1 VQTDKTVEA
10 IGELRRE
17 VAEFVGAKPVTAEE
31 LAKVRDRDVRALSGQ
46 FETNAAVSGA
56 IADIVRFGRP
66 DDYVRTLR
74 GRLEAQTESGVRA
87 AAAQAFR
94 PDTLTWVIVGDL
106 SKIEAR
112 IRELPWSSVQV
123 LDADGKPVR

>member
-1 VQTDKTVEA
+1 
-10 IGELRRE
+10 
-17 VAEFVGAKPVTAEE
+17 
-31 LAKVRDRDVRALSGQ
+31 
-46 FETNAAVSGA
+46 
-56 IADIVRFGRP
+56 VRFGRP

-74 GRLEAQTESGVRA
+74 SRLEAQTESGVRA

-106 SKIEAR
+106 SQIETQ
-112 IRELPWSSVQV
+112 IRQLPWSTVQV